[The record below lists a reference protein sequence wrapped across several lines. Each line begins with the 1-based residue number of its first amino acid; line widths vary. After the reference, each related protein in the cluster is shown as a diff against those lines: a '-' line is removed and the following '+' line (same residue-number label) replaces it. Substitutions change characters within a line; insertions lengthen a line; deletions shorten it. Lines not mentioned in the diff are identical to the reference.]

1 MKQYILVLILFFSFQ
16 AYNQQTDFLVK
27 PYLQIGKTSS
37 PHSMQVLWHATVS
50 NDVWLAEYKNN
61 GETDWKRS
69 EGQYFSTI
77 AVGSVAPFYV
87 YSASFTSLNPGTLF
101 QYRVSKNGKIV
112 FSAEAKT
119 FRSSEQS
126 CRIAISG
133 DMGAGTGTA
142 KKIAY
147 EIYKAKPDMVAIAGD
162 IVYNR
167 GLLSEYRTKF
177 WPVYNKDDS
186 DTLGAPLMRSI
197 PFVAAVG
204 NHDALGRDLNAFPE
218 ALAYYYFWDQPLNGL
233 TGKEGGA
240 FVPTLVGT
248 DANKKAFYDAAGE
261 KYPRMTNFS
270 FDQGNAHWTVID
282 SNPYVDWNDS
292 TLRDW
297 LTKDLATAANATW
310 RFVLYHH
317 PGFNSSRAHYEQQQM
332 RLIAP
337 ILEKGKV
344 DIVFAGHVHNYQR
357 TYPITF
363 VPDNLGSQLVAG
375 ANNIKTGKVVNGRWT
390 LDKNF
395 DGKRKT
401 KPNGV
406 IYITTGAGGQGLYN
420 PEQTTDKD
428 SWQKFTTT
436 FESRVHSF
444 TVMDVNGKTL
454 TLSQVDING
463 KEVDRIKITK

>member
-27 PYLQIGKTSS
+27 PYLQIGKMSS

-186 DTLGAPLMRSI
+186 DTL
-197 PFVAAVG
+197 
-204 NHDALGRDLNAFPE
+204 
-218 ALAYYYFWDQPLNGL
+218 
-233 TGKEGGA
+233 
-240 FVPTLVGT
+240 
-248 DANKKAFYDAAGE
+248 
-261 KYPRMTNFS
+261 
-270 FDQGNAHWTVID
+270 
-282 SNPYVDWNDS
+282 
-292 TLRDW
+292 
-297 LTKDLATAANATW
+297 
-310 RFVLYHH
+310 
-317 PGFNSSRAHYEQQQM
+317 
-332 RLIAP
+332 
-337 ILEKGKV
+337 
-344 DIVFAGHVHNYQR
+344 VH
-357 TYPITF
+357 
-363 VPDNLGSQLVAG
+363 L
-375 ANNIKTGKVVNGRWT
+375 
-390 LDKNF
+390 
-395 DGKRKT
+395 
-401 KPNGV
+401 
-406 IYITTGAGGQGLYN
+406 
-420 PEQTTDKD
+420 
-428 SWQKFTTT
+428 
-436 FESRVHSF
+436 
-444 TVMDVNGKTL
+444 
-454 TLSQVDING
+454 
-463 KEVDRIKITK
+463 